1 MAVTKEDFVASL
13 LVALKTDAVVERFRL
28 IFDPIFSG
36 ILDPY
41 TRKVGDAISKLTNTV
56 EVLRKET
63 AEKDKKITTLQ
74 RQVRELETKMDDYEQ
89 HGRRDSVRIFGLSE
103 DSPGSTDEKVLRLCN
118 KRMKLSPPLGLE
130 EISVSH
136 RVGKLGEPAEDGTPP
151 PPRPLL
157 VKFATRRSKNRVISK
172 RKNLR
177 KPRAD
182 DSVGRMEGSV
192 RELSSARPDIDDA
205 VDGDET
211 VSTLDGE
218 NIYMSDDLTKRRATL
233 AYRARMVR
241 RNKEIQET
249 WVIDCKIMIKN
260 NYGRISQISSEADL
274 QEKAQQ

>member
-1 MAVTKEDFVASL
+1 MAETKEDFVASL
-13 LVALKTDAVVERFRL
+13 LVALETDAVVERFRL
-28 IFDPIFSG
+28 ISNPIFSG

-56 EVLRKET
+56 EVLRKES

-118 KRMKLSPPLGLE
+118 KRMQLSPPLRLE

-136 RVGKLGEPAEDGTPP
+136 RVGKLGEPAEDGTLP
-151 PPRPLL
+151 PPRLLL
-157 VKFATRRSKNRVISK
+157 VKFATGRSKNRVISK
-172 RKNLR
+172 RKNLQ

-182 DSVGRMEGSV
+182 DSVGRMEGSE
-192 RELSSARPDIDDA
+192 RELSSGRPDIDDT
-205 VDGDET
+205 VDGDQT
-211 VSTLDGE
+211 VSTEDGE

-233 AYRARMVR
+233 AYRAHMAR
-241 RNKEIQET
+241 RNK
-249 WVIDCKIMIKN
+249 
-260 NYGRISQISSEADL
+260 
-274 QEKAQQ
+274 

>member
-1 MAVTKEDFVASL
+1 MAETKEDFVASL
-13 LVALKTDAVVERFRL
+13 LVALETDAVVERFRL

-56 EVLRKET
+56 EVLRKES

-118 KRMKLSPPLGLE
+118 KRMKLSPPLRLE

-157 VKFATRRSKNRVISK
+157 VKFATRRSKTRVISK

-211 VSTLDGE
+211 VSTEDGE

-233 AYRARMVR
+233 AYRARMAR

>member
-1 MAVTKEDFVASL
+1 MAETKEDFVASL
-13 LVALKTDAVVERFRL
+13 LVALETDAVVERFRL

-56 EVLRKET
+56 EVLRKES

-118 KRMKLSPPLGLE
+118 KRMKLSPPLRLE

-157 VKFATRRSKNRVISK
+157 MKFATRRSKNRVISK

-211 VSTLDGE
+211 VSTEDGE

-233 AYRARMVR
+233 AYRARMAR